1 MNSNLSE
8 SNFAIRFNEYV
19 LSLKND
25 VGTATKHWGRYF
37 FLQAPEKENIE
48 N

>member
-1 MNSNLSE
+1 MNSNLAE

-25 VGTATKHWGRYF
+25 VGTATKHWDRYF
-37 FLQAPEKENIE
+37 SCKPLRKKI
-48 N
+48 